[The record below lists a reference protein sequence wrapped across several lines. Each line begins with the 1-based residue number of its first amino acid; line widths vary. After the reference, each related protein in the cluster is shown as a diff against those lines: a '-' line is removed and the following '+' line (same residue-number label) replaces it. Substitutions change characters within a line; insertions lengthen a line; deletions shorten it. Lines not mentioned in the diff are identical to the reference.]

1 MSSTDTDRKCYEK
14 FPRNNVHMGHLRVTS
29 YQLRIEKLK
38 EGIEIQKCDFK
49 YTSYKFYSE
58 QGFVTQ
64 VLITCSKVAIVV
76 LPNFPIFHWRCQVK
90 VIKIKY
96 PTNFKPGNKQG
107 KIELKILSYHLHCN
121 LSKNRRLPVFF
132 KNYLFTSKL
141 RNTQARPKKQGD
153 IFLD

>member
-107 KIELKILSYHLHCN
+107 KIELKNTL
-121 LSKNRRLPVFF
+121 LPSS
-132 KNYLFTSKL
+132 LQPL
-141 RNTQARPKKQGD
+141 QKQKIAC
-153 IFLD
+153 IF